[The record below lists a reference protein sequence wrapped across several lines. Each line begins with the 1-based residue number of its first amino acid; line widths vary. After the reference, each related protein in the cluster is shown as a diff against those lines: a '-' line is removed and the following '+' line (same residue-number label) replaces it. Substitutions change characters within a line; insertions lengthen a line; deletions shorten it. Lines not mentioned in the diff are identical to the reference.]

1 MFLCSI
7 RRNMLRVACKL
18 VLQMFRVACKGDWW
32 KWNQFCTNVHTS
44 LPWKVFRVCPWTEE
58 GPNQHSWTV
67 CRISLQVVSPRI
79 YNDCSDMVF
88 VIAQPL
94 QGQVFHLIVV
104 NPWAQYILEIKWLKV
119 GWKENPS
126 LCWALTYWSTGT
138 QHIPYSIFNH
148 ARIFMFMGQWIG
160 SATVKFPVLSLCPRR
175 LLGHRGAWLEW
186 RFSEE

>member
-1 MFLCSI
+1 MKMESI
-7 RRNMLRVACKL
+7 LHQCAHQLALESIQGVSMNRRRSKWTLLASMSYFPPSGITKD
-18 VLQMFRVACKGDWW
+18 LQ
-32 KWNQFCTNVHTS
+32 
-44 LPWKVFRVCPWTEE
+44 
-58 GPNQHSWTV
+58 
-67 CRISLQVVSPRI
+67 
-79 YNDCSDMVF
+79 YCSDMVF